1 MERPGCKSSTEM
13 ATLENYFEA
22 EPHPF
27 IDISKSLHWG
37 LHYGAMHAINK
48 GQAKS

>member
-1 MERPGCKSSTEM
+1 MESPGCNSSTEM
-13 ATLENYFEA
+13 ATVENFFEA

-27 IDISKSLHWG
+27 TDMNQSLHWG

-48 GQAKS
+48 GWAKP